1 MKKRNYL
8 INMCVSL
15 IAILSVVLSLVACD
29 NSGKLKYS
37 INADNTTC
45 TITGIRNFRGEDL
58 IIPEEIDGYKVVAI
72 ADNAFMNYDFK
83 TVSLPDTITQ
93 IGKSAFESCSLL
105 ESINIPQQ
113 VVEIQERTFY
123 ECTNLKTIKF
133 PEGLTDIRNFAFW
146 YCEKLESI
154 EFPSTLINIGQG
166 AFFYCNLLTEIDLP
180 EGLKKIDGFGF
191 GYCHSLTEVYIPA
204 SVETLNIPFASCYCL
219 KNINVDAD
227 NKYYISVDGV
237 LYDKTLDVLYQYP
250 GGKTETEFTIPAS
263 VTYIQAWAFS
273 LNHNLR
279 SIDIP
284 GSVKLMNTQIV
295 MDCPNLNTI
304 NYNGTILRWNAIKK
318 HEKWDTYWQNYDLN
332 YTIYC
337 TDGQIAK
344 DGTVTYN

>member
-1 MKKRNYL
+1 MKKRNYWIKIFASFL
-8 INMCVSL
+8 I
-15 IAILSVVLSLVACD
+15 VLSILLLFVACD
-29 NSGKLKYS
+29 NTNGLQYS
-37 INADNTTC
+37 VNDDSETC
-45 TITGIRNFRGEDL
+45 TITGIRGKQDEEL
-58 IIPEEIDGYKVVAI
+58 VIPEKIDGYTVVAI
-72 ADNAFMNYDFK
+72 ADEAFAKCNFK
-83 TVSLPDTITQ
+83 TVVLPDSITQ
-93 IGKSAFESCSLL
+93 IGKSAFEGCSLL
-105 ESINIPQQ
+105 ENINIPQQ
-113 VVEIQERTFY
+113 VTEIQERTFY
-123 ECTNLKTIKF
+123 ECNNLKTIKF
-133 PEGLTDIRNFAFW
+133 PEGITDIQNFAFW

-166 AFFYCNLLTEIDLP
+166 AFFYCKLLTEIDLP

-191 GYCHSLTEVYIPA
+191 GYCHSLTEVFIPA

-219 KNINVDAD
+219 ENINVDVD
-227 NKYYISVDGV
+227 NKYYISVDGI

-263 VTYIQAWAFS
+263 VTYIQTWAFS

-284 GSVKLMNTQIV
+284 SSVTLINAQFV

-304 NYNGTILRWNAIKK
+304 NYSGTILRWNAIKK
-318 HEKWDTYWQNYDLN
+318 RDEWNIYWQNYDLD

-337 TDGQIAK
+337 TDGQISK